1 MDYYKRIHFIAIG
14 GSIMHNLAIA
24 LKAKDLE
31 ISGSDDEIYE
41 PSKSKLAGAGL
52 LSASEGWNVEN
63 ITSDLDAVIVGMHA
77 RPDNPELQKAQQL
90 GIKIFSFPEFIYEQS
105 KDKQRIV
112 IAGSHGK
119 TTITAMVMHV
129 LNYFSRDFD
138 YAVGASI
145 KGFEHMVKLSD
156 APIIVIEGDE
166 YLSSPVDPT
175 PKFHKYQHHIGLISG
190 VSWDHINVFP
200 SEDEYVKQF
209 EIFADSTPKAGSLI
223 FCDEDPLT
231 SMTGNKERDDVYA
244 ISYKTHAHIIDNGIT
259 YLVNGKDSF
268 PLKIFGKHN
277 LQNVSGAKEVLKKIG
292 ITEDQFYQ
300 AITSFE
306 GASKR
311 LELIAENDRSAIYKD
326 YAHAPSKVRATTLAL
341 REQYPERDLVACLEL
356 HTFSSLNKDFLKQYK
371 GAMKFSYKPIVY
383 FNSNTIANKG
393 LEPIIPDDIFNAFD
407 ERSLKVFD
415 DKETLLTYL
424 KDQNWKDKN
433 LLMMTSGTF
442 DHLDF
447 DALKTIIT

>member
-1 MDYYKRIHFIAIG
+1 MNNYKRIHFIAIG

-24 LKAKDLE
+24 LKEKGLE

-41 PSKSKLAGAGL
+41 PSKTKLKDSGILPPA
-52 LSASEGWNVEN
+52 EGWDADR
-63 ITSDLDAVIVGMHA
+63 ISPDLDAVIVGMHA
-77 RPDNPELQKAQQL
+77 RPDNVELVRAQEIGL
-90 GIKIFSFPEFIYEQS
+90 KVFSFPEFIFEQS

-112 IAGSHGK
+112 IGGSHGK
-119 TTITAMVMHV
+119 TTITSMVMHV
-129 LNYFSRDFD
+129 LRFFDRSFD
-138 YAVGASI
+138 YAVGATV
-145 KGFEHMVKLSD
+145 KGFKNTVKLSD
-156 APIIVIEGDE
+156 APIIIIEGDE
-166 YLSSPVDPT
+166 YLSSPLDPT

-200 SEDEYVKQF
+200 SEDDYVKQF
-209 EIFADSTPKAGSLI
+209 EVFADNTPKAGTLI

-231 SMTGNKERDDVYA
+231 SMIGNKERDDVHA
-244 ISYKTHAHIIDNGIT
+244 ISYKTHSHLIDNGTT
-259 YLVNGKDSF
+259 YLVNGKDNF

-277 LQNVSGAKEVLKKIG
+277 LQNISAAKAVLKKVG
-292 ITEDQFYQ
+292 IADDQFYQ

-311 LELIAENDRSAIYKD
+311 MELISETDRSAIYKD
-326 YAHAPSKVRATTLAL
+326 YAHSPSKVRATTLAL

-356 HTFSSLNKDFLKQYK
+356 HTFSSLTKEFLKQYK

-383 FNSNTIANKG
+383 FNPGTIAHKG
-393 LEPIIPDDIFNAFD
+393 LEAITVEDIFGAFD

-415 DKETLLTYL
+415 DQTKLLNYL
-424 KDQNWKDKN
+424 SDQNWKDKN

-447 DALKTIIT
+447 DALKAIIN